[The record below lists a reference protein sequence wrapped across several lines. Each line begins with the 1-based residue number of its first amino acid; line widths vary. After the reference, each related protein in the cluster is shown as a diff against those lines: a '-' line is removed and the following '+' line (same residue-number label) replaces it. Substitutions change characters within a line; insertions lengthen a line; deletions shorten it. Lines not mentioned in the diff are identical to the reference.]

1 MVCLPPRGYSSAQFP
16 PSRRRAMS
24 GRIYKGKCS
33 CGAVEVTATGAP
45 LLMAYCHCDSCRRWA
60 ASPVSAFARWKAES
74 VKVTAGAEHVAAFK
88 KTPKTARKWCSQCG
102 GHLLMEHTSTGLV
115 DIYAAVLPGLEFKPR
130 EHFHYQEAV
139 LRIVDSLP
147 KNKDVARAA
156 GGSGVLLPS

>member
-1 MVCLPPRGYSSAQFP
+1 
-16 PSRRRAMS
+16 MS

-74 VKVTAGAEHVAAFK
+74 VKV
-88 KTPKTARKWCSQCG
+88 TPKTARKWCSQCG